1 MVTANYNSDC
11 DYYHDGNSYVFWG
24 LGRAVGAIDVFGVGF
39 DFVRDVL
46 LFCYGFSLA
55 LLGEWFYP
63 VMFVVLVLMMIG
75 ALTLLRRFYLWV
87 GRQD

>member
-1 MVTANYNSDC
+1 MIGSA
-11 DYYHDGNSYVFWG
+11 
-24 LGRAVGAIDVFGVGF
+24 DVFGVGF

-63 VMFVVLVLMMIG
+63 IMFVVLVLMMIG